1 MLILAF
7 EANSALSRQNG
18 LFSLILAHC
27 DLDECENLTI
37 TNQVKTTF
45 LNVVIVVVVTRSKL
59 ELIEISLK

>member
-1 MLILAF
+1 MLC
-7 EANSALSRQNG
+7 LSCQNG
-18 LFSLILAHC
+18 LFPLILAHC

-45 LNVVIVVVVTRSKL
+45 LNVVIVVVVVVTRSKL